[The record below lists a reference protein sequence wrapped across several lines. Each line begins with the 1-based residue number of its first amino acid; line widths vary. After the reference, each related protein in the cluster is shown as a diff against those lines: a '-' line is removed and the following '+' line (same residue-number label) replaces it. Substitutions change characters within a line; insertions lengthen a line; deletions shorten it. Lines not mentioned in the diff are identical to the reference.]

1 MLVRRARLPRRSR
14 FRSASRRSPGRS
26 GGPRA
31 AGSRRRT
38 PTSSTSTRW
47 TRAATSPPGK
57 SPSCSPRRS
66 GRRSG
71 RCADHSPQPGLTA
84 TTSPARRRVPARDL
98 PGPVAGAGWD
108 GGMTAIQAKPW
119 HAASRRDRRSQD
131 HEHDPPAACPPGRR
145 PPCCAALTALTL
157 GAAGAT
163 AAKAGTA
170 TAASGS
176 GGSPV
181 VPTNDGPVRGTTA
194 GTVDEFLGIPYAA
207 PPVGNLRWRPPR
219 PPAVWR
225 GVRDA
230 IQFGPSCP
238 QPPGPFAPPAPF
250 SEDCL
255 YLNVYA
261 PARTGNDM
269 GSGGQGGRPVLVWIH
284 GGGLTEE
291 AGRNYDPAKL
301 AADGTVFVTIN
312 YRLGALGFLAH
323 PALASRPG
331 GPSGN
336 YGLMDQQAA
345 LRWVQ
350 DNIARFG
357 GSPHNVTIAGESA
370 GGLSVLAHMVSAG
383 SRGLFQ
389 KAIIESGSFAL
400 NQQPLATAEAAGEA
414 FAAQAGCPDQTAACL
429 RHLPVS
435 ALVTP
440 NFIEI
445 PGVVDGKV
453 LTEPIGTALAAGRFA
468 RVPVL
473 NGTNHEEEA
482 LFVAIGLTVSQGTD
496 VPIPGGKV
504 TLGSYQ
510 ADIAVALGVTAARAA
525 QIAAEYPPGN
535 DDSSAT
541 AAFTTLVGDAS
552 FACPALQIDQLTAQ
566 RAPTYAYEFNDDNAP
581 QLFTPPTFLPLVATH
596 GSELP
601 YLLDLPNAPFP
612 PQFTAGQQ
620 ALAASLRAAWAHFA
634 ATGNPATAAVPWPAI
649 SANSTPML
657 SLVPPQPQL

>member
-1 MLVRRARLPRRSR
+1 MNTIHWRRARL
-14 FRSASRRSPGRS
+14 
-26 GGPRA
+26 A
-31 AGSRRRT
+31 A
-38 PTSSTSTRW
+38 
-47 TRAATSPPGK
+47 A
-57 SPSCSPRRS
+57 
-66 GRRSG
+66 
-71 RCADHSPQPGLTA
+71 
-84 TTSPARRRVPARDL
+84 
-98 PGPVAGAGWD
+98 
-108 GGMTAIQAKPW
+108 
-119 HAASRRDRRSQD
+119 
-131 HEHDPPAACPPGRR
+131 
-145 PPCCAALTALTL
+145 CCAALAALTL
-157 GAAGAT
+157 AATGASGAAAV
-163 AAKAGTA
+163 
-170 TAASGS
+170 ASGS
-176 GGSPV
+176 GGGPV
-181 VPTNDGPVRGTTA
+181 VPTGDGPVRGVTA
-194 GTVDEFLGIPYAA
+194 GSIDEFLGIPYAA
-207 PPVGNLRWRPPR
+207 PPTGHLRWRPPQ
-219 PPAVWR
+219 PPAEWQ

-230 IQFGPSCP
+230 TQFGPSCP
-238 QPPGPFAPPAPF
+238 QPPQGNATFPPGPI

-255 YLNVYA
+255 YLNVYTPGRA
-261 PARTGNDM
+261 GNDV
-269 GSGGQGGRPVLVWIH
+269 GNGGQGGRPVLVWIH
-284 GGGLTEE
+284 GGGLTSD
-291 AGRNYDPAKL
+291 ASRNYDPAKL
-301 AADGTVFVTIN
+301 AADGVVAVTIN

-331 GPSGN
+331 GPAGN

-350 DNIARFG
+350 DNIAHFG
-357 GSPHNVTIAGESA
+357 GDPGNVTIAGESA
-370 GGLSVLAHMVSAG
+370 GGLSVLAQMVSSG

-389 KAIIESGSFAL
+389 KAIIQSGSFAL

-429 RHLPVS
+429 RSLPVS
-435 ALVTP
+435 ALVSP

-482 LFVAIGLTVSQGTD
+482 LFVALGLTVSQGTD
-496 VPIPGGKV
+496 VPIPGGRGSV
-504 TLGSYQ
+504 TPATYQ

-535 DDSSAT
+535 DGPSAT

-552 FACPALQIDQLTAQ
+552 FACPALQIDQQAAQ

-581 QLFTPPTFLPLVATH
+581 QLFTPPGFLPAVATH

-601 YLLDLPNAPFP
+601 YLFDLPNAPHP
-612 PQFTAGQQ
+612 PQFSADQQ
-620 ALAASLRAAWAHFA
+620 ALAASMRAAWAHFA

-657 SLVPPQPQL
+657 SLVPPQPQLETDFATRHHCAFWAAG